1 VVYIRSKKV
10 ITGVIYVFLLLL
22 PMLCGAG
29 QNEKPQSGLI
39 PDMLVSFGADK
50 APRYVI
56 IVEKKTQTLFLFSHE
71 NDVTREVLR
80 FKCSTGLT
88 SGPKAKSGDSKTPE
102 GVYFFVKEHLKK
114 DLTPIYG
121 ARAYPIDYP
130 NIMDRLAG
138 RDGNAIWLHGTN
150 KPLKPRD
157 SNGCIVMENSDIDAL
172 AKYIT
177 LNQTPIVIVQS
188 RSYRSDPSR
197 TTAGMAGN
205 RLLKDWTKALQ
216 DGTYHQFLDFYDSN
230 YLPDISWWPI
240 WSKLRKGNDNS
251 ISIGYDQAS
260 IYRHKDLYV
269 MLFDQSVFSKT
280 GQAPVGKRKLFFKK
294 NENRYRIIGDEYLT
308 TAFVNNKQATESP
321 LVAVYRNLTVK
332 PEKEI
337 GIEEMIEGWLK
348 AWSAKDI
355 KAYGDYYAQ
364 YFRSQGM
371 NRQRWL
377 KYKKRLS
384 KKYSYIKVEADNIKI
399 QKGEKRS
406 SATFLQTYKSPGY
419 RAIGTKK
426 LILVRENGRWKI
438 FRETW
443 KKR

>member
-1 VVYIRSKKV
+1 M
-10 ITGVIYVFLLLL
+10 ITGVTYVFLLLL

-50 APRYVI
+50 APRYAI

-88 SGPKAKSGDSKTPE
+88 LGPKAKSGDSKTPE

-114 DLTPIYG
+114 NLTPIYG

-172 AKYIT
+172 ATYIT
-177 LNQTPIVIVQS
+177 LNRTPIVIVQS
-188 RSYRSDPSR
+188 LSFRSDPSR
-197 TTAGMAGN
+197 KTAEGDGSS
-205 RLLKDWTKALQ
+205 LLKDWTKALQ
-216 DGTYHQFLDFYDSN
+216 DGTYHQFLGFYDSN
-230 YLPDISWWPI
+230 YLPDISWWPV
-240 WSKLRKGNDNS
+240 WNKLRKGNGNS

-269 MLFDQSVFSKT
+269 MLFDQSVISKT
-280 GQAPVGKRKLFFKK
+280 GQAPVGKRKLFLKK
-294 NENRYRIIGDEYLT
+294 NENRYRIVGDEYLT
-308 TAFVNNKQATESP
+308 TAVVNNQQATESP

-332 PEKEI
+332 PEKET

-355 KAYGDYYAQ
+355 KAYGDYYAEN
-364 YFRSQGM
+364 FRSQGM

-377 KYKKRLS
+377 EYKNRLN
-384 KKYSYIKVEADNIKI
+384 KKYAYIKIEADNIKI
-399 QKGEKRS
+399 RKGEKRS
-406 SATFLQTYKSPGY
+406 IATFLQTYKSPGY
-419 RAIGTKK
+419 RAVGTKK

>member
-1 VVYIRSKKV
+1 
-10 ITGVIYVFLLLL
+10 
-22 PMLCGAG
+22 
-29 QNEKPQSGLI
+29 
-39 PDMLVSFGADK
+39 
-50 APRYVI
+50 
-56 IVEKKTQTLFLFSHE
+56 
-71 NDVTREVLR
+71 
-80 FKCSTGLT
+80 
-88 SGPKAKSGDSKTPE
+88 
-102 GVYFFVKEHLKK
+102 
-114 DLTPIYG
+114 
-121 ARAYPIDYP
+121 
-130 NIMDRLAG
+130 MDRLAG

-188 RSYRSDPSR
+188 RSYSSDPSR
-197 TTAGMAGN
+197 TTAERAGN
-205 RLLKDWTKALQ
+205 SLLKDWTKALQ

-240 WSKLRKGNDNS
+240 WNKLRKGNDNF

-260 IYRHKDLYV
+260 IYRHKDLYI

-280 GQAPVGKRKLFFKK
+280 GQTPVGKRKLFLKK
-294 NENRYRIIGDEYLT
+294 NENRYRIVGDEYLT
-308 TAFVNNKQATESP
+308 TAFVNNQQATESP

-332 PEKEI
+332 PEKET

-355 KAYGDYYAQ
+355 KAYGDYYAEN
-364 YFRSQGM
+364 FRSQGM

-377 KYKKRLS
+377 EYKNRLN
-384 KKYSYIKVEADNIKI
+384 KKYAYIKIEADNIKI
-399 QKGEKRS
+399 RKGEKRS
-406 SATFLQTYKSPGY
+406 IATFLQTYKSPGY
-419 RAIGTKK
+419 RAVGTKK